1 MEKFI
6 NYEEAIIE
14 NNNQQK
20 EETKIIGYKT
30 KRTPYEKSADNY
42 SNLEESE
49 GKSKKKN
56 KMKMKLKI

>member
-6 NYEEAIIE
+6 NYKEAIIE

-20 EETKIIGYKT
+20 EEAKIIGHKT

-42 SNLEESE
+42 SDLEESE
-49 GKSKKKN
+49 GKNKKK
-56 KMKMKLKI
+56 

>member
-20 EETKIIGYKT
+20 EETKIIGHKT

-42 SNLEESE
+42 SNLEEPE
-49 GKSKKKN
+49 GKNKKN
-56 KMKMKLKI
+56 KKKMKLKI